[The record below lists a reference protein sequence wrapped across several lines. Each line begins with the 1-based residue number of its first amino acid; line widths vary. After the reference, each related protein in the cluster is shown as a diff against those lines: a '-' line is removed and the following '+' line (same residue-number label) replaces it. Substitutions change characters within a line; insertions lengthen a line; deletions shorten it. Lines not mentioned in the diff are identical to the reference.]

1 MSRSTYKGLFI
12 NKNLV
17 ENTNKYKIKIFH
29 KKLTIIPEYVDK
41 NVFVYNG
48 IKFIFLKI
56 KQEMIGYKF
65 GEFIYTKKK
74 NIFKKKNLKHESK
87 SNTN

>member
-1 MSRSTYKGLFI
+1 MSRSKYKGFFI
-12 NKNLV
+12 NKDLV
-17 ENTNKYKIKIFH
+17 KKTNKYKIKVFN

-41 NVFVYNG
+41 NAFVYNG
-48 IKFIFLKI
+48 INFIFLNI
-56 KQEMIGYKF
+56 KKEMIGYKF

-74 NIFKKKNLKHESK
+74 NIFKKKNIKHESK